1 MKLDIGSALKGL
13 ISPITDII
21 KKKQERKQARESA
34 AAKLKQLSMDNDANV
49 TFNDQEWEALAQ
61 TAKGET
67 WTDEYATVSILS
79 IVNLVV
85 LGGILSAFGKPELLT
100 GVVLAISTMAQVGI
114 DIGFLA
120 EAVVLAAIGLTVWRK
135 L

>member
-1 MKLDIGSALKGL
+1 MSFNIGSVLKGL
-13 ISPITDII
+13 ITPVTDII
-21 KKKQERKQARESA
+21 KRKQERKQNRESA
-34 AAKLKQLSMDNDANV
+34 QVKLKQLSLDNDANV

-61 TAKGET
+61 QHKSET

-79 IVNLVV
+79 IINLVV
-85 LGGILSAFGKPELLT
+85 LGGIFSAFGKPELLT
-100 GVVLAISTMAQVGI
+100 GIVLAISTMAQVGI

-120 EAVVLAAIGLTVWRK
+120 ESVVLAAVGLTVWRK